1 MMHEKDVAN
10 AIRELSLATLDEIYT
25 DILRKVLES
34 EQIARDLAIRVFSW
48 LLFTKEPLKP
58 DAIISAISSAA
69 VNNGVEAKLSDIVDV
84 CFNLVIV
91 DAKDTMLRFAH
102 QSAQEF
108 LRSQAIFAEPCA
120 QQLLASSCL
129 RVCMQGPPHHNNS
142 TPLLGGT
149 FYRYAAMYWAEHY
162 RSAGAT
168 EQEPLFRQMMD
179 FIYYDDDVSLSFMSW
194 LDYAQKFSD
203 DLARDHPQKPVLDT
217 VNNSDSSPLFT
228 ACIFGLECL
237 LDLIVA
243 RSATSPDWNQMN
255 LIGQTGVYLA
265 AARGHDAV
273 VSYLVQQGAD
283 VNIHSGKYGSA
294 LNAACFAGHAATVQ
308 CLLDQGASTRSSGMF
323 SNSLDAAFRGM
334 HENVAILVLESGYIS
349 SQDDYDSALLGAAQ
363 TGFIR
368 VVEWL
373 QRPKLVS
380 LYGKTAADKM
390 LAKMT
395 KAIAGGQLG
404 VLRYFMEKSSDPLK
418 LLPHDGI
425 ATAALHGHGETVNFL
440 LDNGLEVEAEGL
452 FGPPLRVASLMNH
465 DHIVRILLGRGA
477 KVNACGPLGDAIQAA
492 ALKGHTQIVRLL
504 LDEGARP
511 NQFGGFYGTALQA
524 AAYHGQKS
532 TAEVLLKA
540 GAHVSQRGFLSD
552 AFHAAASGGH
562 QELISL
568 FLENGFK
575 LHETV
580 RVKSYLS
587 QSIPRGKPY
596 KDLLREASPSRGGRH
611 GKERSLHSAKR
622 PPISEF
628 HSILKA
634 ERDTNIASGFDIQLH
649 APGRDLD
656 PDESYALE
664 AGARASQDSV
674 VKFLLQQQEALGI
687 GEREVNAA
695 IQGAAQNGHTNVLEV
710 ILQHREFTIDEV
722 RKALKL
728 ATRNWHVEAV
738 DMLLQHATAR
748 GQTGDLLGEIF
759 TTGCSRHPF
768 LVKKTLDLASSHCS
782 NVDLN
787 SMKEKVLQDAAK
799 NKAPDIINYILESD
813 APIRERIM
821 LEAFLDTCRSGHM
834 PSLLAFVPGSGRHSL
849 MREDLDKGL
858 NASAAKGHRDLVR
871 HFLTQ
876 SPQPEESVLK
886 DCITS
891 AAGNGHLD
899 VVQLLASKTRT
910 FESRRK
916 ILTRALITSSEN
928 GHTQVTA
935 WLIQEGADVNAIV
948 SEAPTAQSDLERRL
962 FRHQKQ
968 KQGKTINALQACLR
982 GFMRFHRTGSILNR
996 SEKTQANAAHQKATL
1011 RLLLEHGAD
1020 VNALGGQQRNPITQA
1035 ANHCSPRILD
1045 MLIRAGA
1052 DVNSDNGNELAVD
1065 VVVKR
1070 ELMSGA
1076 ILQRLLDAGAFLR
1089 PIDNGIHPLLNKML
1103 SFFVDRSSQRHW
1115 YDTDDSDGEFLV
1127 TKNLH
1132 EVFAKGPGA
1141 AIRIL
1146 LSRLPDQRAND
1157 ERYGLILQMAAFL
1170 NDIEYVE
1177 LLIQRG
1183 IDVNSVGNYYGTALQ
1198 AVSRG
1203 GYVAMVRLL
1212 LRSGADVNILQGRYH
1227 TALRAA
1233 IVGAHTEV
1241 IELLIE
1247 QGANIKLKGERGRY
1261 EKEPPSSLQLAVKNR
1276 HTQAVRL
1283 LLAAG
1288 ADAKEYNP
1296 DRKHPLLIAC
1306 GTGDIEI
1313 IQMLLAAGAPVN
1325 IPGKKERY
1333 HTVLNDNASP
1343 LHKAISKGHLEV
1355 VQTLVEQ
1362 GADIEKV
1369 FDGSQTPLV
1378 AAARAGN
1385 LQIVRVLLAAG
1396 ANVDCVA
1403 GGTAL
1408 SRAASYGN
1416 VDIVKELLRANAT
1429 IWAPQHIPSALL
1441 SASSS
1446 GNLLAMEIL
1455 LESLCKSGLEE
1466 HELLAAVE
1474 ETSIGADEKALR
1486 LLLAYGSFNS
1496 NAKIFIEA
1504 CASGLQSAANMML
1517 QRGSRADDE
1526 DDRGRRALHVAAF
1539 HLHFSVVET
1548 LVSHGA
1554 NLNFVHLFYG
1564 SPIIA
1569 ALEGCAE
1576 PSLRRFL
1583 VQEQRQKSSI
1593 GEAEKFERRETE
1605 SKQQREEQHKP
1616 AIASKWLTERIFES
1630 PTRSGQGI
1638 SYEQLTRSEQI
1649 VQFLIDSGA
1658 DPETELTTF
1667 GNALHI
1673 ASFIG
1678 SETTVRLLLEK
1689 GVDANTIDGLFET
1702 PLFAALIGR
1711 HMSIVE
1717 LLLRNGADVHHVS
1730 SEHGTPLQYAC
1741 SNLGVNAARLLLQ
1754 YGSDI
1759 SRRDNRGRSC
1769 LTAALE
1775 MSEDISWQFNL
1786 HSKAD
1791 KEATRHMLMD
1801 SAKKVE
1807 ITQRDLLVVVTKSCL
1822 EPSKTIL
1829 RQILEYDKNIVVSED
1844 VIVAAVEKSDPD
1856 VDMIHA
1862 LLKRNGGV
1870 GVTETMLKRATHN
1883 SAIEA
1888 LLSHK
1893 PICRI
1898 TLEILQAQ
1906 RKRKSIKALL
1916 EYDQTILPTET
1927 LVLSALRAVNLFDY
1941 WDPATILEALWERN
1955 TNLRVSDEMLKAA
1968 YTPNDL
1974 QFLLTKRQP
1983 SSPISIDV
1991 LRAAL
1996 NPFMN
2001 DGRLLLLLLQYD
2013 TTAKVPSE
2021 VILPALG
2028 SFQGVDILQV
2038 MLERDPETPITEDM
2052 FLRLFGSGPFYSD
2065 EERRKRLVEVLQDAG
2080 KMIEPT
2086 EKIREAIERAYS
2098 DSSQT
2103 KIEGKY

>member
-10 AIRELSLATLDEIYT
+10 AIRELSLAILDEIYT
-25 DILRKVLES
+25 DILRKVQES

-58 DAIISAISSAA
+58 EAIISAISMAA
-69 VNNGVEAKLSDIVDV
+69 ANNGVEAKLSDIVDV

-142 TPLLGGT
+142 TPLLEGT
-149 FYRYAAMYWAEHY
+149 FYRYGAMHWADHY
-162 RSAGAT
+162 RSAGAM
-168 EQEPLFRQMMD
+168 EQDPLFRQLMD
-179 FIYYDDDVSLSFMSW
+179 FIYEDGDVSLSFMSW
-194 LDYAQKFSD
+194 LDYAQKFSN

-217 VNNSDSSPLFT
+217 VNSSDSSPLFT
-228 ACIFGLECL
+228 SCIFGLECL

-265 AARGHDAV
+265 AARGNDAI
-273 VSYLVQQGAD
+273 VSYLIQQGAD
-283 VNIHSGKYGSA
+283 VNIHCGKYGSA
-294 LNAACFAGHAATVQ
+294 LNAACFAGHAATVK
-308 CLLDQGASTRSSGMF
+308 CLLDQGASTRSSGIF

-334 HENVAILVLESGYIS
+334 QENIAILVLESGYTS

-373 QRPKLVS
+373 QRPKLIS

-390 LAKMT
+390 VAKMT

-404 VLRYFMEKSSDPLK
+404 VLRYFMNKSSDPLK
-418 LLPHDGI
+418 LLPHNGI
-425 ATAALHGHGETVNFL
+425 ATAALHGHGETINFL
-440 LDNGLEVEAEGL
+440 LDNGLDVEAEGL
-452 FGPPLRVASLMNH
+452 FGSPLRIASLMNH
-465 DHIVRILLGRGA
+465 DHIVRILLRRGA

-511 NQFGGFYGTALQA
+511 NQLGGFYGTALQA
-524 AAYHGQKS
+524 AAYHDQKS

-540 GAHVSQRGFLSD
+540 GAHVSQRGFLRD

-575 LHETV
+575 FHETL
-580 RVKSYLS
+580 RVKSYLRS
-587 QSIPRGKPY
+587 FPPDKTY
-596 KDLLREASPSRGGRH
+596 KDLLREPSPSRGRAH
-611 GKERSLHSAKR
+611 GKELSLHSAKR

-634 ERDTNIASGFDIQLH
+634 ERDTNIASDFAIQLH

-656 PDESYALE
+656 PEESYALE
-664 AGARASQDSV
+664 AGACAGQDSV

-687 GEREVNAA
+687 EESEVNAA
-695 IQGAAQNGHTNVLEV
+695 IQGAAQNGHVNVLEGM
-710 ILQHREFTIDEV
+710 LQHQEFTFGVI

-728 ATRNWHVEAV
+728 ATRNWHVEVV

-748 GQTGDLLGEIF
+748 GQTGDALHEIF
-759 TTGCSRHPF
+759 TTGCSRHSY
-768 LVKKTLDLASSHCS
+768 LVKRTLDLASSHCS

-813 APIRERIM
+813 ALIREKVM
-821 LEAFLDTCRSGHM
+821 LEAFLNACKSGHM
-834 PSLLAFVPGSGRHSL
+834 SSLLAFVPGSGRHSL
-849 MREDLDKGL
+849 TCENLDKGL
-858 NASAAKGHRDLVR
+858 NASAAKGHGDLVR

-876 SPQPEESVLK
+876 YPQLEESVLK
-886 DCITS
+886 ECITS
-891 AAGNGHLD
+891 AAGNGHLG
-899 VVQLLASKTRT
+899 VVQLLASKIRT

-916 ILTRALITSSEN
+916 ILIRALISSSEN

-935 WLIQEGADVNAIV
+935 WLIQEGADVNAVV

-962 FRHQKQ
+962 FRHQKK

-982 GFMRFHRTGSILNR
+982 GFIRFHRTGSILYRAEN
-996 SEKTQANAAHQKATL
+996 TQANAAHQKATL

-1045 MLIRAGA
+1045 LLIRSGA

-1070 ELMSGA
+1070 ELMSAA

-1089 PIDNGIHPLLNKML
+1089 PMGNGIHPLLNKSL
-1103 SFFVDRSSQRHW
+1103 SFFNDHSSQSHL
-1115 YDTDDSDGEFLV
+1115 YSTGDSNGGFVD

-1132 EVFAKGPGA
+1132 DVFAKGPGA
-1141 AIRIL
+1141 VIRIL

-1157 ERYGLILQMAAFL
+1157 KRYGLVLQMAAFL
-1170 NDIEYVE
+1170 NDIDYVK

-1198 AVSRG
+1198 AASRS

-1212 LRSGADVNILQGRYH
+1212 LRSGADINIIQGRYH

-1233 IVGAHTEV
+1233 IVGAHTQV
-1241 IELLIE
+1241 VELLIE
-1247 QGANIKLKGERGRY
+1247 QGANIKLKGERRRY
-1261 EKEPPSSLQLAVKNR
+1261 GEEPPSSLQLAVENR

-1288 ADAKEYNP
+1288 ADAKEDDP
-1296 DRKHPLLIAC
+1296 DRQHPLLIAC
-1306 GTGDIEI
+1306 GTGDLGIV
-1313 IQMLLAAGAPVN
+1313 QMLLAAGAPIN
-1325 IPGKKERY
+1325 ITGKKERY

-1378 AAARAGN
+1378 AAARAGD
-1385 LQIVRVLLAAG
+1385 LRIVRVLLAAG

-1408 SRAASYGN
+1408 SRAAYYGN

-1429 IWAPQHIPSALL
+1429 IWAPQHIPNALL
-1441 SASSS
+1441 SASSR

-1474 ETSIGADEKALR
+1474 EASIGADERAFR

-1504 CASGLQSAANMML
+1504 CASGSQSATSMML

-1539 HLHFSVVET
+1539 HLHFSVVEM

-1554 NLNFVHLFYG
+1554 NLNFVHPFYG

-1569 ALEGCAE
+1569 ALEAYAE

-1583 VQEQRQKSSI
+1583 VQGERQKSSI

-1605 SKQQREEQHKP
+1605 SKQQIEEQHKP

-1630 PTRSGQGI
+1630 PTWSVQGI
-1638 SYEQLTRSEQI
+1638 LYERLTRSEQI
-1649 VQFLIDSGA
+1649 VQFLIASGA

-1667 GNALHI
+1667 GNALHV
-1673 ASFIG
+1673 ASFIS
-1678 SETTVRLLLEK
+1678 SETTVQLLLEK
-1689 GVDANTIDGLFET
+1689 GVCANTIGGLFET
-1702 PLFAALIGR
+1702 PLFAALMGR

-1741 SNLGVNAARLLLQ
+1741 SNLGVNAVRLLLQ

-1775 MSEDISWQFNL
+1775 MSENISWQFNL
-1786 HSKAD
+1786 HSRSD

-1801 SAKKVE
+1801 LTKKVE
-1807 ITQRDLLVVVTKSCL
+1807 ITQRDLLAVVKKSCL
-1822 EPSKTIL
+1822 GPSKNIL

-1844 VIVAAVEKSDPD
+1844 VIVAAVEKSVPD

-1862 LLKRNGGV
+1862 LLKRNGGA
-1870 GVTETMLKRATHN
+1870 GVTETMLKRAAHN

-1888 LLSHK
+1888 LLSHE

-1906 RKRKSIKALL
+1906 SKRKFIKTLL
-1916 EYDQTILPTET
+1916 DYDQTILPTEA
-1927 LVLSALRAVNLFDY
+1927 LVLSALRTAKFFDY
-1941 WDPATILEALWERN
+1941 WTPATILQALWERN
-1955 TNLRVSDEMLKAA
+1955 TNLRVSEEMLKAA
-1968 YTPNDL
+1968 KTPKDV

-1996 NPFMN
+1996 NRFMN
-2001 DGRLLLLLLQYD
+2001 DGQMLLLLLQHD

-2021 VILPALG
+2021 VVLPALG

-2038 MLERDPETPITEDM
+2038 MLERDPETPITE
-2052 FLRLFGSGPFYSD
+2052 
-2065 EERRKRLVEVLQDAG
+2065 
-2080 KMIEPT
+2080 
-2086 EKIREAIERAYS
+2086 
-2098 DSSQT
+2098 
-2103 KIEGKY
+2103 